1 MSNEA
6 DDTLDLLVRI
16 KSDTAGAEEGKKG
29 LNEVTGATSKGAAA
43 TQEASKATEKHTVGL
58 HAMHQIFHS
67 LNEIVP
73 GLGAV
78 MQFAF
83 SPVGAAISV
92 AVLALQG
99 FREHIKKV
107 NEELKRMEE
116 ENAKPLTNRL
126 E

>member
-6 DDTLDLLVRI
+6 DDTLDLLIRI
-16 KSDTAGAEEGKKG
+16 KSDTAGAEEGKKA

-92 AVLALQG
+92 AVLALLPPHSDHW
-99 FREHIKKV
+99 E
-107 NEELKRMEE
+107 
-116 ENAKPLTNRL
+116 RL
-126 E
+126 RRCCMGTPPAAPASAL